1 MAGILIVS
9 AAEFGEAGQP
19 GNSKGKCK
27 RMKSMIEEMPRN
39 SFARHHSGWTEDEL
53 RALVKESKDGI
64 GFKKIVYML
73 ARSRKSVS
81 VNASRF
87 GLTARMDTGEF
98 LTERHRRHGKLRNC
112 LSCASM
118 FYSTDFGNRMCQK
131 CKNSCS
137 WSCGG
142 DYITS
147 I

>member
-19 GNSKGKCK
+19 GDSKGKCK

-39 SFARHHSGWTEDEL
+39 SSARRHSGWTEDEL
-53 RALVKESKDGI
+53 RTLVKESKDGI

-73 ARSRKSVS
+73 GGSRKSVS
-81 VNASRF
+81 VKASRI

-98 LTERHRRHGKLRNC
+98 PTERHRRHGKLRNC